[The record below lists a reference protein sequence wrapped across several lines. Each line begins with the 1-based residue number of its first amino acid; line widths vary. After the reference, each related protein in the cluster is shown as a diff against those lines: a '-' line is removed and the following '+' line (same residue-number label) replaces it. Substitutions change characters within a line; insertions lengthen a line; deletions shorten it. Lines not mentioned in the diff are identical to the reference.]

1 MIPASQIPIM
11 PSIPP
16 MSMMPAS
23 QIPSLR
29 PNSIIPVSQLPSLSS
44 PMMYSQSPSA
54 SKIPSILPNKL
65 NSASPTMILTSQL
78 PSMIPNNNS
87 PISQKNNLANS
98 QQSESKKILPYIIN
112 GIYLIPR
119 FKHLKLQSPYFNSK
133 NDYFVT
139 QFTPNYRF
147 VIVILFLQSTKFTNL
162 TAISYNIH
170 VRYQHDTS
178 KTTDVGFQLRNNA
191 LMKNAVWKSYENHT
205 FNSFYYKFP
214 TPIPLNT
221 KYTDSF
227 VSGQSVQ
234 FKIFNNNSSKIYLTN
249 LKIYGY

>member
-1 MIPASQIPIM
+1 MS
-11 PSIPP
+11 PP
-16 MSMMPAS
+16 MIMPAS
-23 QIPSLR
+23 HIPSLT
-29 PNSIIPVSQLPSLSS
+29 
-44 PMMYSQSPSA
+44 PMMYSLSPSASA
-54 SKIPSILPNKL
+54 SKIPSI
-65 NSASPTMILTSQL
+65 SPTVLKSTSKIPAVSPKMILTSQL
-78 PSMIPNNNS
+78 PSLIPNNHS
-87 PISQKNNLANS
+87 PISQKNS
-98 QQSESKKILPYIIN
+98 KQSENKKILPYIIN

-119 FKHLKLQSPYFNSK
+119 FKHLKLQSPYFNPK

-170 VRYQHDTS
+170 VRYRHDTS
-178 KTTDVGFQLRNNA
+178 KTTDVGFQLRNNSI
-191 LMKNAVWKSYENHT
+191 MKNAVWKSYENHT
-205 FNSFYYKFP
+205 FNSFHYTFP
-214 TPIPLNT
+214 SPIPLNT
-221 KYTDSF
+221 KYTDSS